1 MITPAY
7 DQIKACFGQCGFSD
21 GEFAARV
28 GAQGISASGCLLKL
42 PCVSVSEGG
51 LKEKSIDIMPLNMIS
66 GSHIKRGMARILLS
80 LGDNENK
87 RRGFHNRRGACLS
100 LVKMLK

>member
-1 MITPAY
+1 
-7 DQIKACFGQCGFSD
+7 
-21 GEFAARV
+21 
-28 GAQGISASGCLLKL
+28 LNL

-80 LGDNENK
+80 LGDNKNK
-87 RRGFHNRRGACLS
+87 LCGFHNCGRMRVACENS
-100 LVKMLK
+100 QINN